1 MKRNQLVVV
10 AVGLLLV
17 VIAVLA
23 VFASQVK
30 PTGQL
35 RYGGKPDRPVPTEPA
50 APEPEP
56 SSDLT
61 VAACTDAGGTW
72 NDCGSACRAEPEG
85 TVCILMC
92 VQYCECTSDAECPD
106 GYSCDD
112 YVGGTGVCKAS

>member
-23 VFASQVK
+23 VLASQVK

-35 RYGGKPDRPVPTEPA
+35 QYGKPSRPVLTEPA
-50 APEPEP
+50 KPEPEP

-61 VAACTDAGGTW
+61 AAVCSDAGGTW
-72 NDCGSACRAEPEG
+72 NECGSACRTEPEG
-85 TVCILMC
+85 TMCILMC
-92 VQYCECTSDAECPD
+92 VQYCECTADAQCPD
-106 GYSCDD
+106 GYSCGD
-112 YVGGTGVCKAS
+112 YVDGTGVCKTS